1 MHFVGYISQGMLR
14 QHSERRQPRQN
25 QSSAGSPVDT
35 VIVAGCARP
44 SKNKSNVRKRLSNK
58 KKARPKSRDMAKKK
72 NAKSPV
78 KQRVIS
84 YTELKATQDYIP
96 QQPGQ
101 GLNTYN
107 TILGQSLT
115 TMDILLPD
123 ELHLYHGHVYH
134 HGYTIAR

>member
-1 MHFVGYISQGMLR
+1 MASCIFVGNTSQGMLR
-14 QHSERRQPRQN
+14 QHSYRRQPGQK
-25 QSSAGSPVDT
+25 QSSAGTPIDT
-35 VIVAGCARP
+35 VIVAGIGRP

-84 YTELKATQDYIP
+84 YTELKATEDYIP

-107 TILGQSLT
+107 TILNKRLLFIHAILGQSLT
-115 TMDILLPD
+115 TMI
-123 ELHLYHGHVYH
+123 V
-134 HGYTIAR
+134 ANR